1 MSRKTFDK
9 IASIIGLMLAVV
21 LISAGAMLQ
30 WGGNFANKNVKEQ
43 LISQKVTFPTTDNG
57 GFKALPAADQ
67 KAMAKYA
74 GQTMT
79 TGDQAEVFA
88 NHYIWVHMQGVA
100 GGKVYEEVSGEFMAA
115 NAQLKTTPDDTAL
128 QAKVAQLGG
137 QRQTLFM
144 GETLR
149 GMLLNAYAFGTLGK
163 IAMFAS
169 YVMFI
174 GGILFL
180 ILALLGFA
188 HLRRAATDSVI

>member
-1 MSRKTFDK
+1 MNRKTFDK
-9 IASIIGLMLAVV
+9 LASIVGLLLAVV
-21 LISAGAMLQ
+21 LLVAGVMLQ
-30 WGGNFANKNVKEQ
+30 VGGNFAAKNVKDQ
-43 LISQKVTFPTTDNG
+43 LVNQKITFPTTDNG

-74 GQTMT
+74 GLTMS
-79 TGDQAEVFA
+79 TGDQAETFA
-88 NHYIWVHMQGVA
+88 NHYIWVHMQGIA
-100 GGKVYEEVSGEFMAA
+100 GGKVYEEVSGEFIAA
-115 NAQLKTTPDDTAL
+115 SAQLKATPNDTAL

-163 IAMFAS
+163 IAMMAS

-174 GGILFL
+174 GGALFL

>member
-1 MSRKTFDK
+1 MNRKTFDK

-21 LISAGAMLQ
+21 LIVAGAMLQ
-30 WGGNFANKNVKEQ
+30 WGGNFANKNVKDQ
-43 LISQKVTFPTTDNG
+43 LVNQKITFPTTDNG
-57 GFKALPAADQ
+57 GFKALPADDQ

-79 TGDQAEVFA
+79 NGDQAATFA
-88 NHYIWVHMQGVA
+88 NHYIWVHMQGIA
-100 GGKVYEEVSGEFMAA
+100 GGKVYEEVSGEFIAA
-115 NAQLKTTPDDTAL
+115 SAQLKATPNDTAL

-163 IAMFAS
+163 IAMMAS

-174 GGILFL
+174 GGALFL

>member
-1 MSRKTFDK
+1 MNRKTFDK
-9 IASIIGLMLAVV
+9 IASIIGLLLAVV
-21 LISAGAMLQ
+21 LLVAGVMLQ
-30 WGGNFANKNVKEQ
+30 IGGNFATKNVKDQ
-43 LISQKVTFPTTDNG
+43 LVNQKITFPTTDGG
-57 GFKALPAADQ
+57 GFKALPEADQ

-79 TGDQAEVFA
+79 TGDQAATFA

-115 NAQLKTTPDDTAL
+115 NAQLKATPNDTAL

-144 GETLR
+144 GEALR

-163 IAMFAS
+163 IAMIAS

-174 GGILFL
+174 GGALFL

>member
-1 MSRKTFDK
+1 
-9 IASIIGLMLAVV
+9 MLAVV
-21 LISAGAMLQ
+21 LIVAGAMLQ

-188 HLRRAATDSVI
+188 HLRRAGTDSVI

>member
-1 MSRKTFDK
+1 MNRKTFDK
-9 IASIIGLMLAVV
+9 IASTIGLLLAVLLLV
-21 LISAGAMLQ
+21 AGAMLQ
-30 WGGNFANKNVKEQ
+30 WGGNFANNNVKEQ
-43 LISQKVTFPTTDNG
+43 LVSQKVTFPTTDSG

-74 GQTMT
+74 GQEMT
-79 TGDQAEVFA
+79 TGDQAATFA
-88 NHYIWVHMQGVA
+88 NHYIWVHMQGIA
-100 GGKVYEEVSGEFMAA
+100 GGKVYEEVSGEYLAA
-115 NAQLKTTPDDTAL
+115 NAQLKATPNDAAL
-128 QAKVAQLGG
+128 AGKVAMLGG
-137 QRQTLFM
+137 QRTALFM

-163 IAMFAS
+163 IAMTAS
-169 YVMFI
+169 YVMFV

>member
-1 MSRKTFDK
+1 MNRKTFDK

-21 LISAGAMLQ
+21 LIVAGAMLQ
-30 WGGNFANKNVKEQ
+30 WGGNFANKNVKDQ
-43 LISQKVTFPTTDNG
+43 LVNQKITFPTTDNG
-57 GFKALPAADQ
+57 GFKALPAEDQ

-79 TGDQAEVFA
+79 TGDQAATFA

-100 GGKVYEEVSGEFMAA
+100 GGKVYEEDSGEFLAA
-115 NAQLKTTPDDTAL
+115 NAQLKATPNDAAL

-163 IAMFAS
+163 IAMMAS

-174 GGILFL
+174 GGALFL

>member
-1 MSRKTFDK
+1 MNRKTFDK

-21 LISAGAMLQ
+21 LIVAGAMLQ
-30 WGGNFANKNVKEQ
+30 WGGNFANKNVKDQ
-43 LISQKVTFPTTDNG
+43 LVNQKITFPTTDNG
-57 GFKALPAADQ
+57 GFKALPAEDQ

-79 TGDQAEVFA
+79 TGDQAATFA

-100 GGKVYEEVSGEFMAA
+100 GGKVYEEVSGEFLAA
-115 NAQLKTTPDDTAL
+115 NAQLKATPNDAAL

-163 IAMFAS
+163 IAMMAS

-174 GGILFL
+174 GGALFL